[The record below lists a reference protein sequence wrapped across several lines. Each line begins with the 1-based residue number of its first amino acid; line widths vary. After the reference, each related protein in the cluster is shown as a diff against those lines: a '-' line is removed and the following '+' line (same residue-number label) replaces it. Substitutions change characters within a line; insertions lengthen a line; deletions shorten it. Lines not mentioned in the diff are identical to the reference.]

1 MNPIRSCIGCR
12 KRQNPSV
19 LLRLTCVEGR
29 ILPDP
34 SQCAR
39 GRGAWVHP
47 ECALSAIESRAFN
60 RSFRDGAVLDVS
72 QLIHFIQEVTNE
84 MDAKDMKLK

>member
-12 KRQNPSV
+12 KRENPSE
-19 LLRLTCVEGR
+19 LLRVVCVEGR

-34 SQCAR
+34 DRTAS
-39 GRGAWVHP
+39 GRGAWVHRR
-47 ECALSAIESRAFN
+47 CAVSAVEHGALGRAF
-60 RSFRDGAVLDVS
+60 RHDGSLDVKE
-72 QLIHFIQEVTNE
+72 LIHFINEVTNE